1 MKEFFTLPFAVS
13 FYHYAF
19 RISLSAFP
27 LLPLFLQQII
37 PVMKF
42 PFFATTILI
51 TILCFMMLIKS
62 IDYGQG
68 WAVALSVVGLLTFAV
83 LSIISIFYELRKHE
97 SLKGDH
103 GHH

>member
-1 MKEFFTLPFAVS
+1 MPSATIGILLSAFCLQPF
-13 FYHYAF
+13 
-19 RISLSAFP
+19 SLSAFP

-68 WAVALSVVGLLTFAV
+68 WAVALSIVGLLTFAV